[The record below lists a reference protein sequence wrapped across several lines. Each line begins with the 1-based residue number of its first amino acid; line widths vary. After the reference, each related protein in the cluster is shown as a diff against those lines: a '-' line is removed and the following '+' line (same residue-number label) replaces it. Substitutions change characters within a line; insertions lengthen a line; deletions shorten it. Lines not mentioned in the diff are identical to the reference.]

1 MSGLYEALFR
11 RVLFPLYESGLRRRK
26 TLAYLAEYERSQHL
40 SREQLD
46 AVQWRKLER
55 LLAHCWAEVPYYA
68 RRWRESGAEP
78 GDIRT
83 PADFARLPRL
93 TKQDI
98 RDNFEDL
105 HARSHREGLIYKKTG
120 GSTGEP
126 MKFGY
131 TRESYER
138 RIAAMW
144 RGYGWAGA
152 HMGRRT
158 LYVWGAPV
166 IDSTVGTLKTKDRLY
181 HAAFNRR
188 VVNAFL
194 MRDEN
199 LPEFAQAFDDFRPEV
214 VVGYVGPL
222 LRIAE
227 WLNARKRTVHRP
239 QAILSAAEALH
250 ARQREVLEATFGAP
264 VYNTYGCREFMLI
277 ASECGE
283 RKGLHA
289 TADHL
294 VVEVDAPL
302 RGVDGEPVGEIL
314 VTDLHNYGMPFVRYA
329 NGDLAVPSSRTC
341 ACGRGLPL
349 LERIEGRRLDC
360 VRTPA
365 GGLVPGEFFINA
377 FFGVDGI
384 KRYQVVQREL
394 GALDI
399 MLVRG
404 PDFSE
409 RSVEQVRAEVRKAV
423 DESVELRL
431 HFVDDIPM
439 SRSGKFRVSISEL
452 P

>member
-1 MSGLYEALFR
+1 MSAYGALFR
-11 RVLFPLYESGLRRRK
+11 HVLFPLYESGLRRRK
-26 TLAYLAEYERSQHL
+26 TLTYLAEYERSQWL
-40 SREQLD
+40 SRDELAQL
-46 AVQWRKLER
+46 QWRKLER
-55 LLAHCWAEVPYYA
+55 LLAHCWSEVPYYA
-68 RRWRESGAEP
+68 RRWRAAGAEP

-98 RDNFEDL
+98 RDNFDDL
-105 HARSHREGLIYKKTG
+105 HAHGMRGQLLYKNTG

-144 RGYGWAGA
+144 RGYAWAGA
-152 HMGRRT
+152 RMGRRT
-158 LYVWGAPV
+158 LYIWGAPV
-166 IDSTVGTLKTKDRLY
+166 LDSTVGTLKRKDRLY

-188 VVNAFL
+188 VLNSFL

-199 LPEFAQAFDDFRPEV
+199 LPEFAQAFDDFRPEI

-222 LRIAE
+222 LRVAE
-227 WLNARKRTVHRP
+227 WLKARNRRVHRP
-239 QAILSAAEALH
+239 AAILSAAEALH
-250 ARQREVLEATFGAP
+250 ARQREELQATFGAP
-264 VYNTYGCREFMLI
+264 VFNTYGCREFMLI

-283 RKGLHA
+283 RNGLHA
-289 TADHL
+289 TSDQLAI
-294 VVEVDAPL
+294 EVDAPL
-302 RGVDGEPVGEIL
+302 PGPDGEPIGDIL

-329 NGDLAVPSSRTC
+329 NGDLAVATERTC
-341 ACGRGLPL
+341 TCGRGLPL

-377 FFGVDGI
+377 FFGVSGV
-384 KRYQVVQREL
+384 KRYQIVQREL

-399 MLVRG
+399 TLVRG

-409 RSVEQVRAEVRKAV
+409 QSLEQLHAEVRKAV
-423 DESVELRL
+423 DESVALRI
-431 HFVDDIPM
+431 HYADDIAP
-439 SRSGKFRVSISEL
+439 SRSGKFRVTVSEL
-452 P
+452 A